1 MNKQNHYA
9 FDKSVRAVDADGR
22 LHVATTHISKANV
35 CEYYGSEIPDWQGL
49 GLDAQKLYKMWR
61 NPQELEKGASTFA
74 RLPVLSEHVPVT
86 VDAPRPDLVVG
97 AIGSDVEFDGTY
109 LNADISVWDK
119 SAIAGIETETVKE
132 LSCAYRYVPVMT
144 AGVTPDGVEY
154 DGVMTQIRGN
164 HLALVEQ
171 GRAGSDVVVADSKLN
186 SGLVNNELGVTSPV
200 PESAELNPTNFK
212 ELAMPKTKKAV
223 AKDKL
228 LALDSSMNPEQA
240 DKIIDAVLGVNDNP
254 EPQQTNAAMVEEDQ
268 MVDTTPTPAADE
280 SPADKLRAI
289 LAGKVD
295 EETLNAALGC
305 VSAPAQDEDAPYEPK
320 LPTAQDEDQEDE
332 TDKKVE
338 AAMDSLR
345 AEFKQLAQA
354 ERDVR
359 PVVGDV
365 IGMDS
370 ASDVYA
376 FALKHMGVD
385 SHGLTD
391 TKALQAL
398 FKVASAQKPAMDA
411 APAAKVAV
419 AGLDRFTQ
427 I

>member
-22 LHVATTHISKANV
+22 LHVATTRISKANV
-35 CEYYGSEIPDWQGL
+35 CEYYGQEIPNWQGL
-49 GLDAQKLYKMWR
+49 GLEADKLYRMYR
-61 NPQELEKGASTFA
+61 DPQELEKGAATFA

-86 VDAPRPDLVVG
+86 VESPRPDLVVG
-97 AIGSDVEFDGTY
+97 AIGSDVDFDGTY

-119 SAIAGIETETVKE
+119 TAIAGIETDTVRE
-132 LSCAYRYVPVMT
+132 LSCAYRYIPVME
-144 AGVTPDGVEY
+144 AGTTPDGEAY
-154 DGVMTQIRGN
+154 DGRMTSIQGN
-164 HLALVEQ
+164 HLALVEV
-171 GRAGSDVVVADSKLN
+171 GRAGSDVIVADS
-186 SGLVNNELGVTSPV
+186 
-200 PESAELNPTNFK
+200 APTNFNK
-212 ELAMPKTKKAV
+212 ELAMPKTRKEV
-223 AKDKL
+223 ARDKL
-228 LALDSSMNPEQA
+228 IAMDSTLNPEQA
-240 DKIIDAVLGVNDNP
+240 DKIIDAVLGVEDNP

-370 ASDVYA
+370 AADVYT
-376 FALKHMGVD
+376 FALKHMNVD
-385 SHGLTD
+385 THGLTD